1 MLTLDPLQDALKPDG
16 YPLIEA
22 EAKLLFLKGG
32 HYCFQ
37 YRQGERETY
46 KFLSPE
52 TVRAAFQH
60 ERIDTGWI
68 PDGVKRMGICRKG
81 QWYVQFMPPAKRTF
95 TFINLD
101 DSGELISL
109 TIPMMGIVFMQCGDI
124 CYIWATKQK
133 NFATD
138 VPIYHVPLPNI
149 YGDGRICMGVEN
161 NLSSYA
167 EGIER
172 LAKAWEMFV
181 TAPFNN
187 HLVNVK
193 SNTHPEDIREKLK
206 QLQKSNRYPI
216 NDLVQCGSSVQVAID
231 MVINQ

>member
-1 MLTLDPLQDALKPDG
+1 MLILDPIQDALKPDG

-37 YRQGERETY
+37 HRQGEKETY

-68 PDGVKRMGICRKG
+68 PSGVQRLGICRQG

-95 TFINLD
+95 TFTNLSND
-101 DSGELISL
+101 REPIYL
-109 TIPMMGIVFMQCGDI
+109 TIPMMGIVFMLCGNI

-133 NFATD
+133 TFETEA
-138 VPIYHVPLPNI
+138 PIYHVPLPNI
-149 YGDGRICMGVEN
+149 HGDGMICMGAEN
-161 NLSSYA
+161 NLSSSG

-172 LAKAWEMFV
+172 LAKAWEMFM
-181 TAPFNN
+181 TTPFNN
-187 HLVNVK
+187 HLVDGK
-193 SNTHPEDIREKLK
+193 SHTHPQDIRAKLM
-206 QLQKSNRYPI
+206 QLQKSKHYPI
-216 NDLVQCGSSVQVAID
+216 NDLVQCGSSVQVAIN
-231 MVINQ
+231 MIINR